1 MLVRSIHL
9 AIPMFALATGVAAA
23 QPVIVAPTPVQ
34 SQVFIAPTAPP
45 PPRVETVPPPPP
57 AESQVMYLATGPL
70 GVGRRE
76 LELGGGPIRA
86 AAGTAGDL
94 GARSLGAAAD
104 RRLRLGGRA
113 LGRLTVARLSPAWL
127 ALPAVAALVGCVRE
141 HPAPQETRIIVQ
153 PPAQPQA
160 TAIMAPGPP
169 PPPQS
174 ELVPPPPPGAGPV
187 VWQPGHWILS
197 GSNWATRP
205 VCATAPGRDDLGTG
219 SLGTAADRRLDVD
232 RRALGLRAMS

>member
-1 MLVRSIHL
+1 M
-9 AIPMFALATGVAAA
+9 
-23 QPVIVAPTPVQ
+23 
-34 SQVFIAPTAPP
+34 
-45 PPRVETVPPPPP
+45 
-57 AESQVMYLATGPL
+57 
-70 GVGRRE
+70 
-76 LELGGGPIRA
+76 
-86 AAGTAGDL
+86 
-94 GARSLGAAAD
+94 
-104 RRLRLGGRA
+104 
-113 LGRLTVARLSPAWL
+113 GRLTVARLSPAWL

-197 GSNWATRP
+197 GSNWAWQPGQYVPPPPGETTW
-205 VCATAPGRDDLGTG
+205 VPGRWAQQPTG
-219 SLGTAADRRLDVD
+219 GWTWIEGHWA
-232 RRALGLRAMS
+232 